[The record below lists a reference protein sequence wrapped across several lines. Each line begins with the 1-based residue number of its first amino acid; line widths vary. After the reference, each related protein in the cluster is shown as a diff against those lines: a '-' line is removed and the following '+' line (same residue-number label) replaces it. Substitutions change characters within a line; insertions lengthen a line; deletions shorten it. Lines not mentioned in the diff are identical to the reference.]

1 MISMVFSFQCLVLQV
16 EFAQATPLAFPVCS
30 TTHGSQ
36 IDKWTMDHM
45 GTPKQFKKKNLP
57 KLTIN
62 PRIKQI

>member
-45 GTPKQFKKKNLP
+45 WTRKPIRQEQFLK
-57 KLTIN
+57 IN
-62 PRIKQI
+62 DIFHNS